1 LKEKQPTKQKSAK
14 NKQILIK
21 RSSKT
26 SNPQVLKNAQLHKKN
41 KPKFVEKLATL
52 AVWLIFAE
60 CSTN

>member
-26 SNPQVLKNAQLHKKN
+26 SNPQISKNAQLHKKN
-41 KPKFVEKLATL
+41 KPKFVGKLATL
-52 AVWLIFAE
+52 AV
-60 CSTN
+60 